1 MKKLKI
7 LNQNGDLTGFGI
19 VFVAIMA
26 LVLSLL
32 FDVGANAIHAVTATS
47 VESGVYG
54 YGLSAYY
61 ERARIEEA
69 ERIGQM
75 NNVTAE
81 TNTNKTTR
89 LLLEKYDTFIP
100 SSTKG
105 VDFNVNYIKAAATTP
120 KGYN

>member
-26 LVLSLL
+26 LVISLL

-61 ERARIEEA
+61 ERARIEE
-69 ERIGQM
+69 
-75 NNVTAE
+75 
-81 TNTNKTTR
+81 
-89 LLLEKYDTFIP
+89 
-100 SSTKG
+100 
-105 VDFNVNYIKAAATTP
+105 FNVNYIKAAATTP